1 MNFSIYVLYSPY
13 NREKYKNMHT
23 KEEKMQA
30 FGRMLDVLDE
40 LRVKCPWD
48 AKQTNESLR
57 PNTIEETFELAEALS
72 IGEPENIK
80 KELGDVLLHIAFYS
94 KIGSEK
100 GQFDIAD
107 VCDALTDKLIFRHPH
122 VFGSTRVDSTEDV
135 LNNWEQ
141 LKLKEKGGNKT
152 VLGGVPTALP
162 ALIKANRIQE
172 KVRNVGFDWE
182 EPSQVWDKVTEE
194 ISEVK
199 DEIEREDKNSIEAE
213 FGDLLFAVVNA
224 ARLYGVNPENA
235 LERTN
240 KKFIA
245 RFNYL
250 EQACKDRGLD
260 MKKMSLEEMDTIWEE
275 AKRNLNN
282 KR

>member
-1 MNFSIYVLYSPY
+1 MH
-13 NREKYKNMHT
+13 NRE
-23 KEEKMQA
+23 EKLEA
-30 FGRMLDVLDE
+30 FGRMLDVLDL

-57 PNTIEETFELAEALS
+57 PNTIEETFELAEALANNDVDD
-72 IGEPENIK
+72 IR

-94 KIGSEK
+94 KIAEEK
-100 GQFDIAD
+100 EQFDIAD
-107 VCDALTDKLIFRHPH
+107 VCNSLCDKLIFRHPH
-122 VFGSTRVDSTEDV
+122 VFGDVKVDSTDQV
-135 LNNWEQ
+135 LENWEQ
-141 LKLKEKGGNKT
+141 IKLKEKGGNKT
-152 VLGGVPTALP
+152 VLGGVPSALP

-182 EPSQVWDKVTEE
+182 EPSQVWDKVDEE
-194 ISEVK
+194 INEVK
-199 DEIEREDKNSIEAE
+199 SEIEKDNKDQIEAE

-240 KKFIA
+240 KKFIR

-250 EQACKDRGLD
+250 ENQCKEKNLNLKD
-260 MKKMSLEEMDTIWEE
+260 MSLAEMDEIWNE
-275 AKRNLNN
+275 AKKFDR
-282 KR
+282 